1 MYRMIV
7 MDTKCKFPG
16 CSRDDAFN
24 KGCRCKR
31 CIQTYVNN
39 STSNSIINKE
49 KEIDTEEI
57 LKIKYKCK
65 YPSRFHSFPKTICNC
80 TECVKARN
88 ELYSINRK
96 KLYPFCFFPNNKA
109 LKSYKKGCRC
119 KRCIS
124 ANKQKNHLNNNQDPV
139 FKQLQQNKIDKERV
153 ELGSIYCNYD
163 SNNPHKIT
171 KKTIQLDYEYNGF
184 GKFRKKNKPLQER
197 IYPRS
202 GRQRGLE
209 IPTSLEKRTLDYA
222 IKTRL
227 TARKRASELKLLPSL
242 SLQEQYEEL
251 EIYKKCYMLSESTN
265 IPHEVDHIIPLSK
278 GGLHHPSNLQVLTAE
293 ENRKKSNKII

>member
-24 KGCRCKR
+24 KGCKCKR
-31 CIQTYVNN
+31 CIQT
-39 STSNSIINKE
+39 
-49 KEIDTEEI
+49 TEEI

-65 YPSRFHSFPKTICNC
+65 YPERGHSFPKTTCNC

-88 ELYSINRK
+88 ESYSINRK
-96 KLYPFCFFPNNKA
+96 KLYPFCFFPNNKG

-119 KRCIS
+119 ERCIS
-124 ANKQKNHLNNNQDPV
+124 AYNVKNPSKNNLDYNLFLNL
-139 FKQLQQNKIDKERV
+139 KR
-153 ELGSIYCNYD
+153 
-163 SNNPHKIT
+163 SNNPPKII
-171 KKTIQLDYEYNGF
+171 KKTIQLDYEYNDF
-184 GKFRKKNKPLQER
+184 SKFRKNKPLQKK
-197 IYPRS
+197 INSAS
-202 GRQRGLE
+202 GRPRGLE

-251 EIYKKCYMLSESTN
+251 EVYKKCYMLSESTN

-293 ENRKKSNKII
+293 ENRKKSNKIT